1 MVHGLFLTLV
11 NVIEIHE
18 KNSAHFKYEN
28 TFASGCVVRQSECA
42 LLLTLHFEGTLFF
55 L

>member
-28 TFASGCVVRQSECA
+28 TFASGCVVMTVGMCA
-42 LLLTLHFEGTLFF
+42 PYILKEPFFF